1 VSYSGSKTGWTYLEL
16 SSSNCNG
23 CNNLGTS
30 ISEATLTSTELSHS
44 CVTPGTYTLQAFMD
58 NIGYG
63 AQNASNPTGSTS
75 NLTVTDAGLSGVS
88 IF

>member
-1 VSYSGSKTGWTYLEL
+1 L

-30 ISEATLTSTELSHS
+30 ISEATLTSTGAFTIHG
-44 CVTPGTYTLQAFMD
+44 VTPGTYTLQAFMD

-63 AQNASNPTGSTS
+63 AQNASNPRAAPAT
-75 NLTVTDAGLSGVS
+75 
-88 IF
+88 